1 MPAPV
6 KKDAKLATIEGW
18 LTAAKP
24 KLRAVL
30 PRHID
35 EEKVIRLA
43 MVAAST
49 SPKLRDC
56 TPISILLS
64 VMEASQLGLMPHGSL
79 GHGWMIPYGKEARFI
94 PGYRG
99 LMDLATRGGHV
110 THVEAEVVFSCDHF
124 KVARGTHP
132 ELIHEPELER
142 PPDAEPIA
150 AYAVAWLKGGGSVFK
165 VLSRTAINK
174 VRDASR
180 AGNSGPWVD
189 WPEAMWQK
197 TAIKNLCKFLP
208 MQSELAEALALDA
221 NAEQGAGR
229 IIDAIDVEVLDRGA
243 EGKDQAE
250 ELEREMEAADEN
262 KPQQATI

>member
-1 MPAPV
+1 MPAPA
-6 KKDAKLATIEGW
+6 KKDEKLATLEGW

-99 LMDLATRGGHV
+99 LMDLATRGGKV
-110 THVEAEVVFSCDHF
+110 INVEAEVVFDCDVF
-124 KVARGTHP
+124 EYERGTDAKLVHK
-132 ELIHEPELER
+132 PELER
-142 PPDAEPIA
+142 PAAAQPIA
-150 AYAVAWLKGGGSVFK
+150 AYAIARLKGGGSVFK
-165 VLSRTAINK
+165 VLARSAIEK

-197 TAIKNLCKFLP
+197 TAIRNLCKFLP
-208 MQSELAEALALDA
+208 MSSELADAVALDA
-221 NAEQGAGR
+221 NAEIGSGR
-229 IIDAIDVEVLDRGA
+229 IVDAIDVEVLDRGNPDV
-243 EGKDQAE
+243 GQGE
-250 ELEREMEAADEN
+250 ELERELDAAESEP
-262 KPQQATI
+262 KQGTLG

>member
-79 GHGWMIPYGKEARFI
+79 GHGWMIPYGREARFI

-110 THVEAEVVFSCDHF
+110 THIEAEVVYSCDRF
-124 KVARGTHP
+124 EYERGTNP
-132 ELIHEPELER
+132 RLIHHPELER
-142 PPDAEPIA
+142 PADAEPVA
-150 AYAVAWLKGGGSVFK
+150 AYAIAWLKDGKSVFR
-165 VLSRTAINK
+165 VLSRADIAK
-174 VRDASR
+174 VRTASR

-189 WPEAMWQK
+189 WPEAMAMK
-197 TAIKNLCKFLP
+197 TAIRNLCKYLP
-208 MQSELAEALALDA
+208 MSSELAEAVQLDA

-250 ELEREMEAADEN
+250 ELEREMDAADEN